1 MDGMASLL
9 LGGDVFDESECNSDA
24 DSGDNPFADIDDSDS
39 GSDSDPFDDLDD
51 DDDDDLCVPTGKDDV
66 PVGGSE
72 GVLSPA
78 EPSDGPDGNDPSG
91 DTPVAQLGDAPL
103 TQRDAES
110 EEEGKEIEEETE
122 TKEEKEIEEGESSL
136 AGAARDHA
144 VRCAPRNE
152 GTGVSR
158 VRNVPKRATTL
169 RRSKF

>member
-91 DTPVAQLGDAPL
+91 DTPVAQLGDA
-103 TQRDAES
+103 
-110 EEEGKEIEEETE
+110 
-122 TKEEKEIEEGESSL
+122 
-136 AGAARDHA
+136 ARDRA